1 MGTNDTERSRSTT
14 DRGKISGNNTERDAQ
29 SGARRV
35 TVFSPAGSAVYELP
49 ARGSLTIGRTRSADI
64 PIEHGSV
71 SRKHAVLHVSASIRV
86 EDCGSMNGTRV
97 GGKKLKSSQIADVPP
112 GTVVEIGKAMLV
124 ISGEGV
130 PSAREIED
138 APPPSFVVRD
148 ASMERLYR
156 LVDMVAKSDIS
167 VLLYGETGVGKE
179 VFAQT
184 IHKRSPRAQ
193 KPFVGLNCAALP
205 ENLLE
210 SELFGYER
218 GAFTGAVQPKA
229 GLLESA
235 QGGTVFLDEVGEMPM
250 SAQAKLLRALERREV
265 IRLGATVARPIDV
278 RFISATNRN
287 LEDQSAKGLFRQ
299 DLFFRLDG
307 ISVQIP
313 PLRDRKSEIVPLAR
327 QFVAEVARR
336 AGVRAPALSDDAIAA
351 LDRHAWP
358 GNVRELRNVIERAVL
373 LASGGTLRGEHI
385 VMRGVSMPPPAP
397 AGPADA
403 RPLTQTTQPPYGGAP
418 GGGPYASPPPFPAA
432 PPAYPGAPGHTAP
445 MAVMPNMP
453 AMPPH
458 AGHGVAGVLPPQTSW
473 LHPPQPAGFVHG
485 APHADDRT
493 PDTPQPH
500 TRPAQPIATPYT
512 MPQEIGG
519 LHKDLAELER
529 QRIIEALER
538 TGGNQK
544 EAAELLGISRRT
556 LISRL
561 DEYKLPRPRKR

>member
-1 MGTNDTERSRSTT
+1 MATNDTEQSRVSTG
-14 DRGKISGNNTERDAQ
+14 RGKQTGNNTERDAQ
-29 SGARRV
+29 SSARRV

-49 ARGSLTIGRTRSADI
+49 ARASLTIGRTRSADI

-71 SRKHAVLHVSASIRV
+71 SRKHAVLHVGTNVRV
-86 EDCGSMNGTRV
+86 EDCGSLNGTRV
-97 GGKKLKSSQIADVPP
+97 GGKKLKPNQIVEVPP
-112 GTVVEIGKAMLV
+112 GTVIEIGKAMLV
-124 ISGEGV
+124 IHGEAV
-130 PSAREIED
+130 PSAREIDD

-156 LVDMVAKSDIS
+156 LVEMVAKSDIS

-184 IHKRSPRAQ
+184 IHKRSPRAS

-218 GAFTGAVQPKA
+218 GAFTGAVQAKA

-250 SAQAKLLRALERREV
+250 PAQAKLLRALELREV

-287 LEDQSAKGLFRQ
+287 LEEQAARGLFRQ

-313 PLRDRKSEIVPLAR
+313 PLRDRKSEIAPLAK
-327 QFVAEVARR
+327 QFVGEAARR
-336 AGVRAPALSDDAIAA
+336 AGVRPPPLSDEAIAS
-351 LDRHAWP
+351 LERHGWP
-358 GNVRELRNVIERAVL
+358 GNVRELRNVMERAVL
-373 LASGGTLRGEHI
+373 LSGGGTIRGEHI
-385 VMRGVSMPPPAP
+385 VLRGMTLPPPDAFAQPPARAGTTQPMAAHPSPPAFPAALPAYATPPAQASPMNPVVAQPP
-397 AGPADA
+397 AGP
-403 RPLTQTTQPPYGGAP
+403 
-418 GGGPYASPPPFPAA
+418 
-432 PPAYPGAPGHTAP
+432 
-445 MAVMPNMP
+445 
-453 AMPPH
+453 
-458 AGHGVAGVLPPQTSW
+458 SW
-473 LHPPQPAGFVHG
+473 LHPPARAPEGERGPETPA
-485 APHADDRT
+485 PN
-493 PDTPQPH
+493 
-500 TRPAQPIATPYT
+500 TRPAQPVLTPYA
-512 MPQEIGG
+512 MPQEMGG
-519 LHKDLAELER
+519 LPRHLHRDLADLER

-561 DEYKLPRPRKR
+561 DEYNLPRPRKR